1 MGGGGRRAGLVLA
14 HLSVSVLDKPLQV
27 GVNTVTHMDQPVHPL
42 PQPSCC
48 KRPSSGSLFCARPKT
63 WILFG
68 LCFSIAGCTGSQ
80 PLGSGPYTTAAQVNP
95 GLNAEKI
102 EKIYKQGFEKNYI
115 AFSGS
120 QLNQS
125 LFIGSF
131 QRFMRIKRA
140 RISAEKLRDNFTGF
154 GYFQEPTVL
163 AIRHLCDPGRAFVAH
178 AGLPGYLG
186 GGVGKSKASCDNG
199 QVVHPVPLGYDAKVF
214 VVDDSNSFATQID
227 LQQLAKVSRQ
237 RGGEVRWSD
246 LNSQWPSRP
255 IHWIFPVQLPF
266 AAHMEKL
273 GIKLPKRFSLAT
285 DYTRIYEAAGG
296 NPDALIYTYFSP
308 SLNAR
313 LLGSS
318 FRLLSVRA
326 PSAKVAVVPSLKT
339 IGSTYPAVLR
349 SDITL
354 YINPSKNTSCV
365 AMNFAAFLLVFNE
378 RLLQEQNMV
387 PLSPALR
394 RQALQQLQP
403 LLYRSSK
410 VHAPFCGS
418 EL

>member
-1 MGGGGRRAGLVLA
+1 M
-14 HLSVSVLDKPLQV
+14 LDKPLQT
-27 GVNTVTHMDQPVHPL
+27 GVNTVTDMDQLVHPL
-42 PQPSCC
+42 PLPSHC
-48 KRPSSGSLFCARPKT
+48 KRLLSGSLFCARAKT
-63 WILFG
+63 WILLG
-68 LCFSIAGCTGSQ
+68 VCLSIAGCTGSQ

-95 GLNAEKI
+95 DLNAEEI
-102 EKIYKQGFEKNYI
+102 EKVYQQGFSKNYI

-163 AIRHLCDPGRAFVAH
+163 AIRHLCDLRRAFVAH
-178 AGLPGYLG
+178 AGAPGYLG
-186 GGVGKSKASCDNG
+186 GGISKSKASCGNG
-199 QVVHPVPLGYDAKVF
+199 QVVHQVPLGYDAKVF
-214 VVDDSNSFATQID
+214 AVDGSNSFATQID
-227 LQQLAKVSRQ
+227 LRQLAKVSRQ

-255 IHWIFPVQLPF
+255 IHWIFPAQLPF
-266 AAHMEKL
+266 ASHMEKL

-313 LLGSS
+313 LLGSD

-326 PSAKVAVVPSLKT
+326 SSVKEAVVPSLKT
-339 IGSTYPAVLR
+339 IARTYPAVLR
-349 SDITL
+349 TDITL
-354 YINPSKNTSCV
+354 YINPSKNASCV

-403 LLYRSSK
+403 LLTRSSK

>member
-1 MGGGGRRAGLVLA
+1 
-14 HLSVSVLDKPLQV
+14 
-27 GVNTVTHMDQPVHPL
+27 
-42 PQPSCC
+42 
-48 KRPSSGSLFCARPKT
+48 
-63 WILFG
+63 
-68 LCFSIAGCTGSQ
+68 
-80 PLGSGPYTTAAQVNP
+80 
-95 GLNAEKI
+95 
-102 EKIYKQGFEKNYI
+102 
-115 AFSGS
+115 
-120 QLNQS
+120 
-125 LFIGSF
+125 
-131 QRFMRIKRA
+131 
-140 RISAEKLRDNFTGF
+140 
-154 GYFQEPTVL
+154 
-163 AIRHLCDPGRAFVAH
+163 
-178 AGLPGYLG
+178 
-186 GGVGKSKASCDNG
+186 
-199 QVVHPVPLGYDAKVF
+199 VPLGYDAKVF

-296 NPDALIYTYFSP
+296 NPDVLIYTYFSP

-318 FRLLSVRA
+318 FRLLPVRA

-354 YINPSKNTSCV
+354 YINPSKNASCV